1 MYHYI
6 YDINFGDNDYQ
17 TGQKAAC
24 IEHKCPELNCD
35 RVVQEKGKCC
45 KSCDTSGN
53 YHNIIMKYT
62 NVFYCSVC
70 FSDQL
75 FLAPDKKITTCKI
88 NGSEYED
95 LSLVPTS
102 NISDPCEV
110 CHCRVSV
117 CKLCNY
123 IV

>member
-1 MYHYI
+1 
-6 YDINFGDNDYQ
+6 
-17 TGQKAAC
+17 
-24 IEHKCPELNCD
+24 
-35 RVVQEKGKCC
+35 
-45 KSCDTSGN
+45 
-53 YHNIIMKYT
+53 MKYT

-75 FLAPDKKITTCKI
+75 FLAPDKMITTCKI

-117 CKLCNY
+117 CKIMQLYSVAMSSKINVKCVEKFNYEIELIRIKIIKKYLNLCEDD
-123 IV
+123 